1 MTKNPKIYRIDET
14 NRLLKSLK
22 QTDTIIQKI
31 INTSFKKLKYKDVFN
46 KENLQKIVKGENTY
60 FLYLFKSE
68 DIVSDWKE
76 FLPNGLTSKK
86 DFTEQK
92 LSLLLFIETEFN
104 IFCIVGGN
112 AYQIILPFIDHSFG
126 LNLYSRIIKPEFDEL
141 LSIKS
146 RGITGSRAG
155 ISEQFR
161 DNYRIIDFIKFGK
174 VPKEIHLKLS
184 QEVSDLHFQFLK
196 KNKTDRVQIFVGK
209 SFQIKK
215 SVDFNDL
222 NKIIIEIC
230 YILELVASDYLSSYE
245 EITDQKYISDYLH
258 PELITRIFNDTENV
272 YKRGQYSSTTF
283 EYDFC
288 DPNNIEKFYE
298 ADYYK
303 LKERT
308 ENGGYSTFAEV
319 TDRTEIYDTVI
330 KRGIERFGVNDR
342 FKFMVFLQGARIT
355 SHHNKIQ
362 TTASSFLFN
371 ISTEFPINNK
381 PIFLVDTKWYHL
393 RDTFVKDLKT
403 NTEHILKT
411 YNASNTILP
420 LKWDKKILRRES
432 DYNSS
437 YNSLKNYIVIDT
449 IIKDGLELCDILN
462 YDNENLYLIHVKY
475 GFKSEMRELTN
486 QITISARRLR
496 ETLGSEEKTILTKI
510 YNSLTSKGNNI
521 DNLTLSEF
529 KELFKKK
536 ITYVLAFTSH
546 LKEDLSV
553 IENIDK
559 FDSNIARYSL
569 IQCSGEMRAY
579 YYDMQTFQIMRT

>member
-60 FLYLFKSE
+60 FLYLYKSE

-420 LKWDKKILRRES
+420 LKWDKKILKRES

-536 ITYVLAFTSH
+536 ITYILAFTSH

>member
-1 MTKNPKIYRIDET
+1 M
-14 NRLLKSLK
+14 
-22 QTDTIIQKI
+22 
-31 INTSFKKLKYKDVFN
+31 
-46 KENLQKIVKGENTY
+46 
-60 FLYLFKSE
+60 
-68 DIVSDWKE
+68 
-76 FLPNGLTSKK
+76 
-86 DFTEQK
+86 
-92 LSLLLFIETEFN
+92 LLFIETEFN
-104 IFCIVGGN
+104 LFSIVGGN
-112 AYQIILPFIDHSFG
+112 AYQIVLPFIDQSFG
-126 LNLYSRIIKPEFDEL
+126 LNLYSRIIKPELDEL

-174 VPKEIHLKLS
+174 APKEIHLKLS
-184 QEVSDLHFQFLK
+184 KEVSDLHFEFLK

-215 SVDFNDL
+215 SVDFDDL
-222 NKIIIEIC
+222 NKIITEIC
-230 YILELVASDYLSSYE
+230 HILELVASDYLSSYE
-245 EITDQKYISDYLH
+245 EITDKKYISDYLH

-272 YKRGQYSSTTF
+272 YKRSLYSSTTF

-303 LKERT
+303 LKEKT
-308 ENGGYSTFAEV
+308 ENNGYSTFAEV

-330 KRGIERFGVNDR
+330 KRGIERFGVNNR
-342 FKFMVFLQGARIT
+342 FKFMVFLQGTRIT

-371 ISTEFPINNK
+371 ISTEFPIKNK

-393 RDTFVKDLKT
+393 RDTFVQDLKT
-403 NTEHILKT
+403 NTVHILKT
-411 YNASNTILP
+411 YNVSNGILP
-420 LKWDKKILRRES
+420 LKWDKKVLKRES

-437 YNSLKNYIVIDT
+437 YDNLKNYIVIDT
-449 IIKDGLELCDILN
+449 IIKDGLELCDILH
-462 YDNENLYLIHVKY
+462 YDNQNLYLIHVKY

-496 ETLGSEEKTILTKI
+496 ETLGSKDKTMLTKI
-510 YNSLTSKGNNI
+510 YNSLVNKGKSI

-529 KELFKKK
+529 KELFNQK

-546 LKEDLSV
+546 LKDDLSV
-553 IENIDK
+553 IDNIDK

-579 YYDMQTFQIMRT
+579 YYDMQTFQIMRK

>member
-1 MTKNPKIYRIDET
+1 MTKNPKIYRIDKT

-22 QTDTIIQKI
+22 QTDMVIQKI
-31 INTSFKKLKYKDVFN
+31 INTSFKKLKYTNAYDKT
-46 KENLQKIVKGENTY
+46 NLQKIIKGETTY
-60 FLYLFKSE
+60 FLYLYKSE

-76 FLPNGLTSKK
+76 FLPNGLTSNK
-86 DFTEQK
+86 DFTQQK

-104 IFCIVGGN
+104 LFSIVGGN

-126 LNLYSRIIKPEFDEL
+126 LNLYARIIEPEFDEL

-155 ISEQFR
+155 MSEQFR

-184 QEVSDLHFQFLK
+184 QEVTDLHFNFIK

-215 SVDFNDL
+215 SVDFNEL
-222 NKIIIEIC
+222 NKIITEIG
-230 YILELVASDYLSSYE
+230 YILELVA
-245 EITDQKYISDYLH
+245 SDYLH

-272 YKRGQYSSTTF
+272 YKRGQYSNTTF

-303 LKERT
+303 LKEKT
-308 ENGGYSTFAEV
+308 ENKGYSTFAEV

-342 FKFMVFLQGARIT
+342 FKLMVFLQGARIT

-371 ISTEFPINNK
+371 ISTEFPINDK
-381 PIFLVDTKWYHL
+381 PIFLVDTKWYNL
-393 RDTFVKDLKT
+393 RDTFVQDLKT

-411 YNASNTILP
+411 YNASNEILP
-420 LKWDKKILRRES
+420 LKWDKKILKRES

-437 YNSLKNYIVIDT
+437 YNSIKNYIVIDT
-449 IIKDGLELCDILN
+449 IIKDGLELCDILH

-496 ETLGSEEKTILTKI
+496 ETLGSKDKAILTKI
-510 YNSLTSKGNNI
+510 YESLINKGKNI
-521 DNLTLSEF
+521 DNLSLSEF
-529 KELFKKK
+529 KDLFNKK

-553 IENIDK
+553 LDNVDK
-559 FDSNIARYSL
+559 FKSNIARYSL

-579 YYDMQTFQIMRT
+579 YYDMQTFQIRRK